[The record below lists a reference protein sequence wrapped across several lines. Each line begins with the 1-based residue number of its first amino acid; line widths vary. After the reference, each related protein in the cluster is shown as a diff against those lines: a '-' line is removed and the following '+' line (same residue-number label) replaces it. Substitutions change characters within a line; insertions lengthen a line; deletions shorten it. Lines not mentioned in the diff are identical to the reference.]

1 MSIKNIYTFSFKLL
15 LVFVFTVFS
24 IGISTLN
31 AQKILLT
38 ESGQK
43 ILLASDGSWSI
54 VKFDETIDP
63 QGNIVSESG
72 TSLDA
77 FQAPNAGKYPL
88 TVEQKAT
95 VKNMLKSLLSDEA
108 QLLVNREFFNDN
120 IVVLTEKKRKA
131 KESDN
136 KAEEKELKKQIKI
149 TEASAKSSNKAYEE
163 SSKLIADANDLLNG
177 KVKKREKYIAKL
189 VQVTETPQN
198 NNSGMGGI
206 IENKDEVKLE
216 LSQSIQENTIEEKI
230 ETKPAKIKAAFPT
243 SFTVPKENYPR
254 DKYDCEITF
263 DGYDDILGTDKKE
276 VKSEFFF
283 GYSQEK
289 MKSYF
294 KSDDFIKCDAFVSKV
309 GKKYYI
315 TLNLR
320 VKSKDAKKTY
330 GMLRA
335 NETMR
340 FEMIDGSKI
349 YCTSMIQD
357 DGTIEPYTGNTLYN
371 GIFEISKDD
380 IKTLK
385 DTFLDNIGVIWSS
398 GYEQYNIF
406 NVDFLKN
413 QLECLEK

>member
-1 MSIKNIYTFSFKLL
+1 MSIKNVYTSALKLV
-15 LVFVFTVFS
+15 LVFAITVYS
-24 IGISTLN
+24 LGISSLN

-54 VKFDETIDP
+54 VKFDETIDTE
-63 QGNIVSESG
+63 GNIVSETG

-88 TVEQKAT
+88 TVEQKAK

-120 IVVLTEKKRKA
+120 IEVLNEKKQLA
-131 KESDN
+131 NEADN
-136 KAEEKELKKQIKI
+136 KLEEKELKKQIKI
-149 TEASAKSSNKAYEE
+149 TEASAKKSNQAYKE
-163 SSKLIADANDLLNG
+163 SSKLIADATDLLNG

-189 VQVTETPQN
+189 VQVTEAPEN

-206 IENKDEVKLE
+206 IESKDEMAPAIK
-216 LSQSIQENTIEEKI
+216 QSISDETIVEKV
-230 ETKPAKIKAAFPT
+230 EANPAQIKAMYPT
-243 SFTVPKENYPR
+243 SFKVPKENYPR

-263 DGYDDILGTDKKE
+263 DGFDDLLGSKKKE

-283 GYSQEK
+283 GYSQKK

-294 KSDDFIKCDAFVSKV
+294 KNDDFIKCDAFVSKV

-315 TLNLR
+315 TLKLR

-340 FEMIDGSKI
+340 FEMVDGSKV

-357 DGTIEPYTGNTLYN
+357 DGTIEPYTGNTIYN
-371 GIFEISKDD
+371 GIFEINKDD
-380 IKTLK
+380 LNTLK
-385 DTFLDNIGVIWSS
+385 DSFLDNIGVIWSS

-413 QLECLEK
+413 QLECLEN